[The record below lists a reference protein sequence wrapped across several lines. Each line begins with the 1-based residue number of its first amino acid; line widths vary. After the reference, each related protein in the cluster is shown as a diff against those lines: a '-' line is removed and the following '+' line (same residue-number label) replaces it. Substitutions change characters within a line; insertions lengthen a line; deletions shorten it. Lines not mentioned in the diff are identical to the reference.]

1 MKAREFDE
9 KFAEGT
15 DLMHV
20 LDISQAKRINQVRKH
35 DNTEMRIDRLEI
47 RNFRCF
53 EHRAFEFDPRFTLL
67 IGANATGKTAVL
79 EALAVALGAVL
90 TPVPDAAS
98 RGIGRRDVRRIYRFA
113 GETGHFEDQYPA
125 RIEAGGSFGGR
136 ELVWVREL
144 KSAKSR
150 TTRGETREIRRAMS
164 DLIRQS
170 IDNDHTVYPCIGYY
184 GTDRFGLGQRRT
196 AKGVDPSGR
205 NSRYI
210 GYQGC
215 LTPTSSPR
223 YLTAW
228 IKRLALIEAQRGEP
242 LKTLR
247 AVYEA
252 IAACVE
258 NALAA
263 EFDFEEDDIVVEFG
277 NDTRAPF
284 QTLSD
289 GQRSMGA
296 IAADIAMR
304 CSQLNPHLNDRASAE
319 TPGIVLIDEL
329 DLHLHPR
336 WQRGVI
342 EDLGKTFPRLQFIA
356 TSHSPFIIQSVSE
369 GGVINLDQGDDLPET
384 PELQSIEDV
393 AENIMG
399 VEQPQQSQR
408 FQKMV
413 TVAEEYFQLIESASA
428 ANDSEKV
435 KSLRE
440 RLDELEEPFANNPA
454 YVAFLRLQ
462 RTGKNLQ

>member
-9 KFAEGT
+9 KFAEGV
-15 DLMHV
+15 DLTHA
-20 LDISQAKRINQVRKH
+20 LDLSQAKRINQVEH
-35 DNTEMRIDRLEI
+35 GNGELRIDRLDI

-53 EHRAFEFDPRFTLL
+53 ENRTFAFDPRFTLL

-79 EALAVALGAVL
+79 EALAIALGAVL

-98 RGIGRRDVRRIYRFA
+98 RGVGRRDVRRTYRLA
-113 GETGHFEDQYPA
+113 GETGHFEEQYPT

-144 KSAKSR
+144 KSANSR
-150 TTRGETREIRRAMS
+150 TTRGETLEIRRAME
-164 DLIRQS
+164 DLVRRS
-170 IDNDHTVYPCIGYY
+170 IDNDPAVFPCIGYY

-196 AKGVDPSGR
+196 AKGINSAGR
-205 NSRYI
+205 SSRYI

-215 LTPTSSPR
+215 LTPASSPR

-228 IKRLALIEAQRGEP
+228 IKRLALIEAQRGKC
-242 LKTLR
+242 LATLR

-252 IAACVE
+252 IAACIESAV
-258 NALAA
+258 AA
-263 EFDFEEDDIVVEFG
+263 EFDFDEDDIVVEFV

-284 QTLSD
+284 QSLSD

-304 CSQLNPHLNDRASAE
+304 CSQLNPHLNEGASEE
-319 TPGIVLIDEL
+319 TAGIVLIDEL

-342 EDLGKTFPRLQFIA
+342 EDLAKTFPRLQFIA

-384 PELQSIEDV
+384 PVVQSIEDV
-393 AENIMG
+393 AEN
-399 VEQPQQSQR
+399 
-408 FQKMV
+408 
-413 TVAEEYFQLIESASA
+413 
-428 ANDSEKV
+428 
-435 KSLRE
+435 
-440 RLDELEEPFANNPA
+440 PA
-454 YVAFLRLQ
+454 GLCELQ
-462 RTGKNLQ
+462 RYQK

>member
-1 MKAREFDE
+1 MKVGEFDE
-9 KFAEGT
+9 KSAEGGVQRRSS
-15 DLMHV
+15 DN
-20 LDISQAKRINQVRKH
+20 SQAERINQIPKCI
-35 DNTEMRIDRLEI
+35 NAEMRIDRLDI

-53 EHRAFEFDPRFTLL
+53 EHRTFEFDPRFTLL
-67 IGANATGKTAVL
+67 IGANATGKTAIL

-90 TPVPDAAS
+90 TPVPTAGS
-98 RGIGRRDVRRIYRFA
+98 RGVSGRDVRRIYRPA
-113 GETGHFEDQYPA
+113 GETGHFVEQFPA
-125 RIEAGGSFGGR
+125 HIEAAGSFAGK

-144 KSAKSR
+144 KSANSR
-150 TTRGETREIRRAMS
+150 TTRGKTQEIRRAMG

-170 IDNDHTVYPCIGYY
+170 IDNDHTVFPCIGYY
-184 GTDRFGLGQRRT
+184 GADRFGFGQRRT
-196 AKGVDPSGR
+196 PQGVDPAGPS
-205 NSRYI
+205 SRYI

-228 IKRLALIEAQRGEP
+228 IKRLTLIGAQRGKG

-252 IAACVE
+252 IAACIEDAV
-258 NALAA
+258 AA
-263 EFDFEEDDIVVEFG
+263 EFDFEEDDIVVEFE

-284 QTLSD
+284 QSLSD

-296 IAADIAMR
+296 IAGDIAMR
-304 CSQLNPHLNDRASAE
+304 CSQLNPHLNDSASAE
-319 TPGIVLIDEL
+319 TAGIVLIDEL

-342 EDLGKTFPRLQFIA
+342 EDLSETFPRLQFIA

-384 PELQSIEDV
+384 PEVQSIEDV

-413 TVAEEYFQLIESASA
+413 SAAEEYFHLIERESE
-428 ANDSEKV
+428 ANNPEKV

-440 RLDELEEPFANNPA
+440 RLDELEEPFADDPA

-462 RTGKNLQ
+462 RTAKNLQ